1 MPFGKREAI
10 GPGGTTI
17 AIDFDQIHAYL
28 SKGAEAA
35 ELDPIRADFE
45 EAGGFIHKPM
55 FERLLIAE
63 YVIADLTLANPN
75 VTYEVGVRHGAT
87 ARATLLACADQLIQS
102 LPFDFKPLR
111 VLPYAIATDGSLPE
125 GSGDRLANS
134 VCEALKRAR
143 TGQIP
148 VDNPITQITAW
159 KPIGSIDHSKTDVF
173 LQRLQYTGELGERI
187 KTAILS

>member
-1 MPFGKREAI
+1 MTPRPAIMGADRAYSNLCYCDRRPMTPKSLRPMCFIAMPFGKREAI

-87 ARATLLACADQLIQS
+87 ARATLLACADQLIQN

-111 VLPYAIATDGSLPE
+111 VLPYAIASDGSLPE
-125 GSGDRLANS
+125 GSGDKLA
-134 VCEALKRAR
+134 
-143 TGQIP
+143 
-148 VDNPITQITAW
+148 
-159 KPIGSIDHSKTDVF
+159 
-173 LQRLQYTGELGERI
+173 
-187 KTAILS
+187 